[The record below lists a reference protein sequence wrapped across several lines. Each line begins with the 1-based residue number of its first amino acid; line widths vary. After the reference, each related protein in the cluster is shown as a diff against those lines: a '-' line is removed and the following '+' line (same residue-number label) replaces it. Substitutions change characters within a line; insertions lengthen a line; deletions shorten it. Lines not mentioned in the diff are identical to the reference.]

1 MVIVGVASILFMIID
16 AVAITGGIF
25 AVQRKQWGW
34 ALRSGICAAVASR
47 ILGVI
52 ALIFIELSRKEFE

>member
-1 MVIVGVASILFMIID
+1 MIID

-52 ALIFIELSRKEFE
+52 ALIFIALSRKEFE